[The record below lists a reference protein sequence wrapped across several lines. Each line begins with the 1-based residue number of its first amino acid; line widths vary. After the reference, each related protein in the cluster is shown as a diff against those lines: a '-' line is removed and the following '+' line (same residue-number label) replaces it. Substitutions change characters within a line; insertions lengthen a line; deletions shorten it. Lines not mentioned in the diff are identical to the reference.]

1 MSKVLSKVFWKAAL
15 VRALRT
21 VCQNLASTLP
31 VGLIITPVMVQEA
44 DWTILYAVIAWLL
57 TGLLGG
63 VGSLLT
69 SIYTGL
75 PEVKDESEEP

>member
-1 MSKVLSKVFWKAAL
+1 MSKKFWKAAFI
-15 VRALRT
+15 RALRT

-31 VGLIITPVMVQEA
+31 VGFIITPVMVQEA
-44 DWTILYAVIAWLL
+44 NWTVLYAVIAWLL

-75 PEVKDESEEP
+75 PEVNDESEES